1 MNEQDQ
7 TILLWYL
14 EIAKPIDA
22 YVVERLV
29 ALVDPNAKDVNGTTA
44 LHYAAIRYNTPYRV
58 FKCLLEAGADPNAV
72 NSFG

>member
-1 MNEQDQ
+1 
-7 TILLWYL
+7 LLWYL

-29 ALVDPNAKDVNGTTA
+29 ALVDPKAKDVNGTTA
-44 LHYAAIRYNTPYRV
+44 LHYAAIRHNTPMRV
-58 FKCLLEAGADPNAV
+58 FMCLLEAGADPNAV